1 MSSNQV
7 PGESS
12 ILSGNPSKP
21 SMSHVPFPASTLQQ
35 QTSAPIQTT
44 SADIDMLDSAGNYN
58 HAAVLSTH
66 DIARAAEDYSTGF
79 AKVHHHN
86 GMYHLYLGLLIL
98 TL

>member
-1 MSSNQV
+1 MSSNQL

-21 SMSHVPFPASTLQQ
+21 SMSHVPFTTSTLQHQ
-35 QTSAPIQTT
+35 NSAPIQKP

-58 HAAVLSTH
+58 HAAALSTH
-66 DIARAAEDYSTGF
+66 EIARAAEDYSTGF

-86 GMYHLYLGLLIL
+86 GMYHLNLGLLIL
-98 TL
+98 IL